1 MKFKIILFCISIA
14 QFVTAASDS
23 TFYNSVNIGYY
34 MLNDNDPISNQ
45 KGYDAR
51 NRDDHGLT
59 FLLQFNA
66 EAKLNLMKN
75 TQTTIRYENYCGLF
89 TKGFGT
95 LTKLPKNDADYEYFS
110 YILKEHPDWDNILLY
125 DQVAVTKNV
134 NTLYLSNQTK
144 NIVYGIGLRQINL
157 ESGYNQRG
165 ARIQHEFHKTL
176 KVRNFYHKSF
186 LDSSVFKG
194 VEHSYFATSVYVGY
208 FKRFDIKPKFALT
221 LAPTAGFWY
230 NLTNDYTLK
239 SFSPFAKINVAAA
252 LGKTIFNDVK
262 KFNVGYQ
269 FYMEPNER
277 LQMYSDQGAQ
287 GNNSISLDVN
297 FGGKKAATLEQCT
310 KWFMLYKLNVFSM
323 HMPFGKKDD
332 PIMSYKANGSDKGNL
347 LGFVNFSV
355 VMVLR

>member
-1 MKFKIILFCISIA
+1 MSA
-14 QFVTAASDS
+14 QFAIAANDS
-23 TFYNSVNIGYY
+23 TFYNSINVGYY

-95 LTKLPKNDADYEYFS
+95 LTKLPKNDGDYEYFS

-144 NIVYGIGLRQINL
+144 NIVYGIGMRQINL

-165 ARIQHEFHKTL
+165 TRIQHEFHKTL

-194 VEHSYFATSVYVGY
+194 VEHSYFAASVYGGY
-208 FKRFDIKPKFALT
+208 FKRFDIKPKFALSI
-221 LAPTAGFWY
+221 APTAGFWY
-230 NLTNDYTLK
+230 NVTNDYTLK

-252 LGKTIFNDVK
+252 LGKTIFSDIK
-262 KFNVGYQ
+262 RFNVGYQ
-269 FYMEPNER
+269 LYVEPNER
-277 LQMYSDQGAQ
+277 LQLYSDQGTQ

-323 HMPFGKKDD
+323 HMPFGKKADT
-332 PIMSYKANGSDKGNL
+332 IMDYKANGSDKGNL

-355 VMVLR
+355 VMMMR